1 MAVYRNDQVDF
12 SFGAEIGAG
21 GYLAPVKATADT
33 TTEVAQVTDTV
44 SLPGART
51 IGVDATTNAVVGE
64 YVQIGATGTDGTE
77 IRRIKSFVA
86 GVSLT
91 FTAPIGYYHP
101 SGVAVQGVET
111 TTGTAGTMTGLTLDT
126 NTMDHM
132 RFTPGVWESIE
143 VPDPTMEIEPR
154 YFLGVGAKRNYSSAY
169 KGQQSLSGTL
179 SNFELLNGYP
189 LRFPLGTV
197 ATTGESASSGS
208 SYLSA
213 ATFKGQYFITVAS
226 ATNFAPG
233 EYIQIGST
241 SVAEVRKIVTVQ
253 STTKFF
259 LDYPLLFD
267 HVTGAGSP
275 VLEVVAPYTHI
286 INEAVELPGISWQV
300 KNRDSSETAT
310 NDWIRRYSGGKIGQ
324 ATLTAEEGGT
334 LRMSWESAPFLNMDH
349 NQYDDTV
356 QTAPVNKFDASSLGV
371 TVERPSTEPYYFSQ
385 GSITM
390 FGVEF
395 ARVANFTININN
407 NLEPRYFISNTAER
421 TPTAIFEGRR
431 EYSMTATMVL
441 PDSTAST
448 ATTRT
453 LFKELLAEG
462 DYTAGFTGF
471 DIDLVFTRG
480 TNDTLSISIPAN
492 VAADFTAVAS
502 AVGGNAQGAIIRS
515 ANTSVSTENPAST
528 EVDILFRNM
537 SIRVKDSEPVYP

>member
-21 GYLAPVKATADT
+21 GYLAPVKATADASS
-33 TTEVAQVTDTV
+33 EVAQVTDTV

-64 YVQIGATGTDGTE
+64 YVQIGTTGTDGTE

-91 FTAPIGYYHP
+91 FTAPIGYYHR
-101 SGVAVQGVET
+101 SGVVVQGVET

-132 RFTPGVWESIE
+132 RFTPGAWESIE

-154 YFLGVGAKRNYSSAY
+154 YFLGVGAKRNYYSAY

-189 LRFPLGTV
+189 LRFPIGTV
-197 ATTGESASSGS
+197 STAGTDKGSGGGS
-208 SYLSA
+208 PVDGIIYP
-213 ATFKGQYFITVAS
+213 GQYEFDVDSGTGTGFGVDDYIAVGVGL
-226 ATNFAPG
+226 ATC
-233 EYIQIGST
+233 
-241 SVAEVRKIVTVQ
+241 EVRKIVAI
-253 STTKFF
+253 STNNIFV
-259 LDYPLLFD
+259 DYPFLFEHAAD
-267 HVTGAGSP
+267 ETTD
-275 VLEVVAPYTHI
+275 EVIAPYTHTI
-286 INEAVELPGISWQV
+286 TEAVELPGISWQINN
-300 KNRDSSETAT
+300 KDSSETAT
-310 NDWIRRYSGGKIGQ
+310 NDWIRRYYGGKIGQ

-334 LRMSWESAPFLNMDH
+334 LRMSWESAPFMNMDH

-356 QTAPVNKFDASSLGV
+356 QTAPGNKFDATSLAV

-385 GSITM
+385 GSVSM

-395 ARVANFTININN
+395 ARVTNFTININN
-407 NLEPRYFISNTAER
+407 NLEPRYFISSTAER
-421 TPTAIFEGRR
+421 TPSAIFEGRR
-431 EYSMTATMVL
+431 EYSMTATIVL
-441 PDSTAST
+441 PDSLAST

-462 DYTAGFTGF
+462 DYAAGFTGF

-480 TNDTLSISIPAN
+480 ANDTLTITVPSDGTS
-492 VAADFTAVAS
+492 AA
-502 AVGGNAQGAIIRS
+502 GGNEQGAFIRS

-528 EVDILFRNM
+528 EVDILFRDL
-537 SIRVKDSEPVYP
+537 SIVVKDSEPVYP

>member
-21 GYLAPVKATADT
+21 GYLAPVKATADSDGDLT
-33 TTEVAQVTDTV
+33 TTLDVIA
-44 SLPGART
+44 LPGAKT
-51 IGVDATTNAVVGE
+51 IGVASTTGAVVGE
-64 YVQIGATGTDGTE
+64 YIQIGTAGTDGTE

-91 FTAPIGYYHP
+91 FTAPIGYYHR
-101 SGVAVQGVET
+101 SGVVVQGVET
-111 TTGTAGTMTGLTLDT
+111 TTGTAGTMTGLALDT
-126 NTMDHM
+126 NTSDHM
-132 RFTPGVWESIE
+132 RFTPGAWESIE

-154 YFLGVGAKRNYSSAY
+154 YFLGVGAKRNYYSAY

-189 LRFPLGTV
+189 LRFPIGTV
-197 ATTGESASSGS
+197 STTGADSGAGGSTVDGIIYAGQYEFDITSASG
-208 SYLSA
+208 Y
-213 ATFKGQYFITVAS
+213 VADD
-226 ATNFAPG
+226 
-233 EYIQIGST
+233 YIQVDVGAL
-241 SVAEVRKIVTVQ
+241 AEVRKIVAV
-253 STTKFF
+253 SSNNIFV
-259 LDYPLLFD
+259 DYPFLLD
-267 HVTGAGSP
+267 HADDVACN
-275 VLEVVAPYTHI
+275 EVVAPYIHTI
-286 INEAVELPGISWQV
+286 TEAVELPGISWQINN
-300 KNRDSSETAT
+300 KDSSETAT
-310 NDWIRRYSGGKIGQ
+310 NDWIRRYYGGKIGQ

-356 QTAPVNKFDASSLGV
+356 QTAPGNKFDATSLAV

-385 GSITM
+385 GSISM

-407 NLEPRYFISNTAER
+407 NLEPRYFISSTAER
-421 TPTAIFEGRR
+421 TPSAIFEGRR
-431 EYSMTATMVL
+431 EYSMTATIVL
-441 PDSTAST
+441 PDSLAST

-462 DYTAGFTGF
+462 DYAAGFTGF

-480 TNDTLSISIPAN
+480 ANDTLTITVPSDGTS
-492 VAADFTAVAS
+492 AA
-502 AVGGNAQGAIIRS
+502 GGNEQGAFIRS

-528 EVDILFRNM
+528 EVDILFRDL
-537 SIRVKDSEPVYP
+537 SIVVKDSEPVYP

>member
-21 GYLAPVKATADT
+21 GYLAPVKATADASS
-33 TTEVAQVTDTV
+33 EVAQVTDTV

-64 YVQIGATGTDGTE
+64 YVQIGTTGTDGTE

-91 FTAPIGYYHP
+91 FTAPIGYYHR
-101 SGVAVQGVET
+101 SGVVVQGVET
-111 TTGTAGTMTGLTLDT
+111 TTGTAGTMTGLALDT
-126 NTMDHM
+126 NTSDHM
-132 RFTPGVWESIE
+132 RFTPGAWESIE

-154 YFLGVGAKRNYSSAY
+154 YFLGVGAKRNYYSAY

-189 LRFPLGTV
+189 LRFPIGTV
-197 ATTGESASSGS
+197 STTGADSGAGGSTVDGIIYAGQYEFDITSASG
-208 SYLSA
+208 Y
-213 ATFKGQYFITVAS
+213 VADD
-226 ATNFAPG
+226 
-233 EYIQIGST
+233 YIQVDVGAL
-241 SVAEVRKIVTVQ
+241 AEVRKIVAV
-253 STTKFF
+253 SSNNIFV
-259 LDYPLLFD
+259 DYPFLLD
-267 HVTGAGSP
+267 HADDVACN
-275 VLEVVAPYTHI
+275 EVVAPYIHTI
-286 INEAVELPGISWQV
+286 TEAVELPGISWQINN
-300 KNRDSSETAT
+300 KDSSETAT
-310 NDWIRRYSGGKIGQ
+310 NDWLRRYYGGKIGQ

-356 QTAPVNKFDASSLGV
+356 QTAPGNKFDATSLAV

-385 GSITM
+385 GSISM

-407 NLEPRYFISNTAER
+407 NLEPRYFISSTAER
-421 TPTAIFEGRR
+421 TPSAIFEGRR
-431 EYSMTATMVL
+431 EYSMTATIVL
-441 PDSTAST
+441 PDSLAST

-462 DYTAGFTGF
+462 DYAAGFTGF

-480 TNDTLSISIPAN
+480 ANDTLTITVPSDGTS
-492 VAADFTAVAS
+492 AA
-502 AVGGNAQGAIIRS
+502 GGNEQGAFIRS

-528 EVDILFRNM
+528 EVDILFRDL
-537 SIRVKDSEPVYP
+537 SIVVKDSEPVYP

>member
-21 GYLAPVKATADT
+21 GYLAPVKATADASS
-33 TTEVAQVTDTV
+33 EVAQVTDTV

-64 YVQIGATGTDGTE
+64 YVQIGTTGTDGTE

-91 FTAPIGYYHP
+91 FTAPIGYYHR
-101 SGVAVQGVET
+101 SGVVVQGVET

-132 RFTPGVWESIE
+132 RFTPGAWESIE

-154 YFLGVGAKRNYSSAY
+154 YFLGVGAKRNYYSAY

-189 LRFPLGTV
+189 LRFPIGTV
-197 ATTGESASSGS
+197 STAGTDKGSGGGS
-208 SYLSA
+208 PVDGIIYP
-213 ATFKGQYFITVAS
+213 GQYEFDVDSGTGTGFGVDDYIAVGVGL
-226 ATNFAPG
+226 ATC
-233 EYIQIGST
+233 
-241 SVAEVRKIVTVQ
+241 EVRKIVAI
-253 STTKFF
+253 STNNIFV
-259 LDYPLLFD
+259 DYPFLFEHAAD
-267 HVTGAGSP
+267 ETTD
-275 VLEVVAPYTHI
+275 EVIAPYTHTI
-286 INEAVELPGISWQV
+286 TEAVELPGISWQINN
-300 KNRDSSETAT
+300 KDSSETAT
-310 NDWIRRYSGGKIGQ
+310 NDWIRRYYGGKIGQ

-334 LRMSWESAPFLNMDH
+334 LRMSWESAPFMNMDH

-356 QTAPVNKFDASSLGV
+356 QTAPGNKFDATSLAV

-385 GSITM
+385 GSISM

-407 NLEPRYFISNTAER
+407 NLEPRYFISNDANR
-421 TPTAIFEGRR
+421 TPSAIFEGRR
-431 EYSMTATMVL
+431 EYSMTATIVL
-441 PDSTAST
+441 PDSLAST

-462 DYTAGFTGF
+462 DYAAGFTGF

-480 TNDTLSISIPAN
+480 ANDTLTITVPSDGTS
-492 VAADFTAVAS
+492 AA
-502 AVGGNAQGAIIRS
+502 GGNEQGAFIRS

-528 EVDILFRNM
+528 EVDILFRDL
-537 SIRVKDSEPVYP
+537 SIVVVDSEPVYP

>member
-21 GYLAPVKATADT
+21 GYLAPVKATADASS
-33 TTEVAQVTDTV
+33 EVAQVTDTV

-64 YVQIGATGTDGTE
+64 YVQIGTTGTDGTE

-91 FTAPIGYYHP
+91 FTAPIGYYHR
-101 SGVAVQGVET
+101 SGVVVQGVET
-111 TTGTAGTMTGLTLDT
+111 TTGTAGTMTGLALDT
-126 NTMDHM
+126 NTSDHM
-132 RFTPGVWESIE
+132 RFTPGAWESIE

-154 YFLGVGAKRNYSSAY
+154 YFLGVGAKRNYYSAY

-189 LRFPLGTV
+189 LRFPIGTV
-197 ATTGESASSGS
+197 STTGADSGAGGSTVDGIIYAGQYEFDITSASG
-208 SYLSA
+208 Y
-213 ATFKGQYFITVAS
+213 VADD
-226 ATNFAPG
+226 
-233 EYIQIGST
+233 YIQVDVGAL
-241 SVAEVRKIVTVQ
+241 AEVRKIVAV
-253 STTKFF
+253 SSNNIFV
-259 LDYPLLFD
+259 DYPFLLD
-267 HVTGAGSP
+267 HADDVACN
-275 VLEVVAPYTHI
+275 EVVAPYIHTI
-286 INEAVELPGISWQV
+286 TEAVELPGISWQINN
-300 KNRDSSETAT
+300 KDSSETAT
-310 NDWIRRYSGGKIGQ
+310 NDWIRRYYGGKIGQ

-356 QTAPVNKFDASSLGV
+356 QTAPGNKFDATSLAV

-385 GSITM
+385 GSISM

-407 NLEPRYFISNTAER
+407 NLEPRYFISSTAER
-421 TPTAIFEGRR
+421 TPSAIFEGRR
-431 EYSMTATMVL
+431 EYSMTATIVL
-441 PDSTAST
+441 PDSLAST

-462 DYTAGFTGF
+462 DYAAGFTGF

-480 TNDTLSISIPAN
+480 ANDTLTITVPSDGTS
-492 VAADFTAVAS
+492 AA
-502 AVGGNAQGAIIRS
+502 GGNEQGAFIRS

-528 EVDILFRNM
+528 EVDILFRDL
-537 SIRVKDSEPVYP
+537 SIVVKDSEPVYP

>member
-21 GYLAPVKATADT
+21 GYLAPVKATADASS
-33 TTEVAQVTDTV
+33 EVAQVTDTV

-64 YVQIGATGTDGTE
+64 YVQIGTTGTDGTE

-91 FTAPIGYYHP
+91 FTAPIGYYHR
-101 SGVAVQGVET
+101 SGVVVQGVET
-111 TTGTAGTMTGLTLDT
+111 TTGTAGTMTGLALDT

-132 RFTPGVWESIE
+132 RFTPGAWESIE

-154 YFLGVGAKRNYSSAY
+154 YFLGVGAKRNYYSAY

-189 LRFPLGTV
+189 LRFPIGTV
-197 ATTGESASSGS
+197 STTGADSGAGGSTVDGIIYAGQYEFDITSASG
-208 SYLSA
+208 Y
-213 ATFKGQYFITVAS
+213 VADD
-226 ATNFAPG
+226 
-233 EYIQIGST
+233 YIQVDVGAL
-241 SVAEVRKIVTVQ
+241 AEVRKIVAV
-253 STTKFF
+253 SSNNIFV
-259 LDYPLLFD
+259 DYPFLLD
-267 HVTGAGSP
+267 HADDVACN
-275 VLEVVAPYTHI
+275 EVVAPYIHTI
-286 INEAVELPGISWQV
+286 TEAVELPGISWQINN
-300 KNRDSSETAT
+300 KDSSETAT
-310 NDWIRRYSGGKIGQ
+310 NDWIRRYYGGKIGQ

-356 QTAPVNKFDASSLGV
+356 QTAPVNKFDATSLAV

-385 GSITM
+385 GSISM

-407 NLEPRYFISNTAER
+407 NLEPRYFISSTAER
-421 TPTAIFEGRR
+421 TPSAIFEGRR
-431 EYSMTATMVL
+431 EYSMTATIVL
-441 PDSTAST
+441 PDSLAST

-462 DYTAGFTGF
+462 DYAAGFTGF

-480 TNDTLSISIPAN
+480 ANDTLTITVPSDGTS
-492 VAADFTAVAS
+492 AA
-502 AVGGNAQGAIIRS
+502 GGNEQGAFIRS

-528 EVDILFRNM
+528 EVDILFRDL
-537 SIRVKDSEPVYP
+537 SIVVKDSEPVYP

>member
-21 GYLAPVKATADT
+21 GYLAPVEATADADGDLAT
-33 TTEVAQVTDTV
+33 TTDTV

-51 IGVDATTNAVVGE
+51 IGAASTTNAVVGE
-64 YVQIGATGTDGTE
+64 YVQLGTTGTDGTE
-77 IRRIKSFVA
+77 IRQIKSFVTNDTI
-86 GVSLT
+86 T
-91 FTAPIGYYHP
+91 FTAPIGYYHR
-101 SGVAVQGVET
+101 SGVAVQTVDT
-111 TTGTAGTMTGLTLDT
+111 TSSAGTMTGLALDS
-126 NTMDHM
+126 NTSDHM
-132 RFTPGVWESIE
+132 RFTPGAWESIE

-154 YFLGVGAKRNYSSAY
+154 YFLGVGAKRNYYSAY

-197 ATTGESASSGS
+197 STTGTDGGTGGS
-208 SYLSA
+208 TVDGIIYA
-213 ATFKGQYFITVAS
+213 GQYEFDITD
-226 ATNFAPG
+226 ATGYAVSD
-233 EYIQIGST
+233 YIQVGT
-241 SVAEVRKIVTVQ
+241 GATAEVRKITALSSNNIFV
-253 STTKFF
+253 
-259 LDYPLLFD
+259 DYPFLFEHAD
-267 HVTGAGSP
+267 DEACN
-275 VLEVVAPYTHI
+275 EVVAPYTHI

-310 NDWIRRYSGGKIGQ
+310 NDWIRRYFGGKIGQ

>member
-21 GYLAPVKATADT
+21 GYLAPVKATADASS
-33 TTEVAQVTDTV
+33 EVAQVTDTV

-64 YVQIGATGTDGTE
+64 YVQIGTTGTDGTE

-91 FTAPIGYYHP
+91 FTAPIGYYHR
-101 SGVAVQGVET
+101 SGVVVQGVET

-132 RFTPGVWESIE
+132 RFTPGAWESIE

-154 YFLGVGAKRNYSSAY
+154 YFLGVGAKRNYYSAY

-189 LRFPLGTV
+189 LRFPIGTV
-197 ATTGESASSGS
+197 STTGADSGAGGSTVDGIIYAGQYEFDITSASG
-208 SYLSA
+208 Y
-213 ATFKGQYFITVAS
+213 VADD
-226 ATNFAPG
+226 
-233 EYIQIGST
+233 YIQVDVGAL
-241 SVAEVRKIVTVQ
+241 AEVRKIVAV
-253 STTKFF
+253 SSNNIFV
-259 LDYPLLFD
+259 DYPFLLD
-267 HVTGAGSP
+267 HADDVACN
-275 VLEVVAPYTHI
+275 EVVAPYIHTI
-286 INEAVELPGISWQV
+286 TEAVELPGISWQINN
-300 KNRDSSETAT
+300 KDSSETAT
-310 NDWIRRYSGGKIGQ
+310 NDWIRRYYGGKIGQ

-356 QTAPVNKFDASSLGV
+356 QTAPGNKFDATSLAV

-385 GSITM
+385 GSVSM

-407 NLEPRYFISNTAER
+407 NLEPRYFISSTAER
-421 TPTAIFEGRR
+421 TPSAIFEGRR
-431 EYSMTATMVL
+431 EYSMTATIVL
-441 PDSTAST
+441 PDSLAST

-462 DYTAGFTGF
+462 DYAAGFTGF

-480 TNDTLSISIPAN
+480 ANDTLTITVPSDGTS
-492 VAADFTAVAS
+492 AA
-502 AVGGNAQGAIIRS
+502 GGNEQGAFIRS

-528 EVDILFRNM
+528 EVDILFRDL
-537 SIRVKDSEPVYP
+537 SIVVKDSEPVYP

>member
-1 MAVYRNDQVDF
+1 LAVYRNDQVDF

-21 GYLAPVKATADT
+21 GYLAPVKATADASS
-33 TTEVAQVTDTV
+33 EVAQVTDTV

-64 YVQIGATGTDGTE
+64 YVQIGTTGTDGTE

-91 FTAPIGYYHP
+91 FTAPIGYYHR
-101 SGVAVQGVET
+101 SGVVVQGVET

-132 RFTPGVWESIE
+132 RFTPGAWESIE

-154 YFLGVGAKRNYSSAY
+154 YFLGVGAKRNYYSAY

-189 LRFPLGTV
+189 LRFPIGTV
-197 ATTGESASSGS
+197 STTGADSGAGGSTVDGIIYAGQYEFDITSASG
-208 SYLSA
+208 Y
-213 ATFKGQYFITVAS
+213 VADD
-226 ATNFAPG
+226 
-233 EYIQIGST
+233 YIQVDVGAL
-241 SVAEVRKIVTVQ
+241 AEVRKIVAV
-253 STTKFF
+253 SSNNIFV
-259 LDYPLLFD
+259 DYPFLLD
-267 HVTGAGSP
+267 HADDVACN
-275 VLEVVAPYTHI
+275 EVVAPYIHTI
-286 INEAVELPGISWQV
+286 TEAVELPGISWQINN
-300 KNRDSSETAT
+300 KDSSETAT
-310 NDWIRRYSGGKIGQ
+310 NDWLRRYYGGKIGQ

-356 QTAPVNKFDASSLGV
+356 QTAPGNKFDATSLAV

-385 GSITM
+385 GSISM

-407 NLEPRYFISNTAER
+407 NLEPRYFISSTAER
-421 TPTAIFEGRR
+421 TPSAIFEGRR
-431 EYSMTATMVL
+431 EYSMTATIVL
-441 PDSTAST
+441 PDSLAST

-462 DYTAGFTGF
+462 DYAAGFTGF

-480 TNDTLSISIPAN
+480 ANDTLTITVPSDGTS
-492 VAADFTAVAS
+492 AA
-502 AVGGNAQGAIIRS
+502 GGNEQGAFIRS

-528 EVDILFRNM
+528 EVDILFRDL
-537 SIRVKDSEPVYP
+537 SIVVKDSEPVYP